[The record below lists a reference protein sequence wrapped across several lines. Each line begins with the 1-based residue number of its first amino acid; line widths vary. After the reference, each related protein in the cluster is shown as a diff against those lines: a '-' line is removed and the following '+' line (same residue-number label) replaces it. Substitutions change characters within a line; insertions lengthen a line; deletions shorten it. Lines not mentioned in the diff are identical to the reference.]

1 MFVQLIEAKVS
12 DTEGFRRLMQRW
24 TEELR
29 PGAKGFLGSTGG
41 VAEDGRAV
49 LAARFESPEAA
60 QANSERP
67 EQGEWWAEMEKCL
80 EGNVSFNESTDVE
93 LFPGGDLDS
102 AGFVQVM
109 KYPSADREQLRKF
122 DEMFERVGQDFRPD
136 VLGGYRIWTGADSCV
151 ELMYFTSEAEAR
163 EGEKKPPPPELASA
177 MGDFESLMANV
188 EFIDLKQPEI
198 I

>member
-60 QANSERP
+60 QANSDRS